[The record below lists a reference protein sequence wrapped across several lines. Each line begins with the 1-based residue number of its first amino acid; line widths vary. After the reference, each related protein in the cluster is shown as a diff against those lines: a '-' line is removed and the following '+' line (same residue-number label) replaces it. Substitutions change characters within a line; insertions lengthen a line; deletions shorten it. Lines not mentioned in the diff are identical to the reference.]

1 MILHRGANYNL
12 PLLIKIA
19 KLYHSLN
26 QYVEIDYNSINLGEL
41 GELGAADSPIIITN
55 STFYFQDTLHIS
67 VVSPSIH
74 ISFCNFI
81 KT

>member
-1 MILHRGANYNL
+1 MILPKGANYNL

-26 QYVEIDYNSINLGEL
+26 QYVEIDCNSINLGEF
-41 GELGAADSPIIITN
+41 GTADSPIIITN
-55 STFYFQDTLHIS
+55 STFYFPYTLHIT